1 MGETMKLQLNITKTD
16 GTEQL
21 VPVRPRTQVA
31 YERHFKT
38 QLSNEIGMEQLYW
51 LAWHSAGV
59 VSKFD
64 NWLDDVDGVT
74 AVVDDDGE
82 GDDPLAVSRSSG
94 TSLPSPSS
102 QAPESPTT
110 I

>member
-1 MGETMKLQLNITKTD
+1 MKLQLNISKTD

-38 QLSNEIGMEQLYW
+38 QLSNDIGMEQLYW

-82 GDDPLAVSRSSG
+82 GDDPLDANQSSG
-94 TSLPSPSS
+94 ELLPSPLS
-102 QAPESPTT
+102 QAPGSPSTS
-110 I
+110 

>member
-16 GTEQL
+16 GTEEL

-31 YERHFKT
+31 YERHFKA
-38 QLSNEIGMEQLYW
+38 QLNSDIGMEQLYW

-64 NWLDDVDGVT
+64 NWLDDVELVA
-74 AVVDDDGE
+74 AVVDDGE
-82 GDDPLAVSRSSG
+82 GDDPLDANQSSG
-94 TSLPSPSS
+94 ELLPSPLS
-102 QAPESPTT
+102 QAPGSPSTS
-110 I
+110 